1 MLSILEKSISLK
13 DEWKLAEME
22 EDSTSPIASIKANV
36 KFCNMTYQIGLD
48 SKTWTLTR
56 SSDENESSREATFN
70 SDYLYAAGKFGFQ
83 LQWES
88 LNNVSGTVYA
98 PVEFEVTE
106 GAGILYLILNSSTTT
121 D

>member
-1 MLSILEKSISLK
+1 MPLSS
-13 DEWKLAEME
+13 DV
-22 EDSTSPIASIKANV
+22 SIKANV
-36 KFCNMTYQIGLD
+36 KFCNVPYQIDLD

-56 SSDENESSREATFN
+56 SSDENERSEKATFN

-106 GAGILYLILNSSTTT
+106 GAGILYLIHNSSTTT